1 MFAKWLR
8 NPFRIGT
15 VTPSGRAL
23 SRRMAAHAS
32 LELPGAVV
40 ELGGGTG
47 VITEA
52 LLARGVAPERLIS
65 VEYDP
70 ELAALLRHRFP
81 AIAVVEGDAAELRQ
95 MLARLGHAQAATV
108 VSGLPLLG
116 MSGAVQE
123 RILGA
128 IFDVLVPGGRMVQFT
143 YGPAMPAR
151 ARIVEQMK
159 LRAACVG
166 YVLLNVP
173 PARVWCFE
181 KA

>member
-8 NPFRIGT
+8 RPFQIGT
-15 VTPSGRAL
+15 ITPSGRAL
-23 SRRMAAHAS
+23 SRRMAAHATI
-32 LELPGAVV
+32 EHDGAVV

-47 VITEA
+47 VITAA
-52 LLARGVAPERLIS
+52 LLARGIAPERLIS
-65 VEYDP
+65 VECDA

-81 AIAVVEGDAAELRQ
+81 AITVEEGDAANLRQ
-95 MLARLGHAQAATV
+95 MLAASGHSQAATV

-116 MSGAVQE
+116 MSGSVQE

-128 IFDVLVPGGRMVQFT
+128 VFDVLAPGGRMVQFT

-173 PARVWCFE
+173 PARVWSFE
-181 KA
+181 RT